1 MQLWGFFILG
11 LTPETECSMIQL
23 PTKTQAAPTRQ
34 SGFFV
39 PKFFHGTDT
48 TKHNGGTKSLNKTP
62 FGGIRAWVPCVPV
75 GESRRPTQTMAG
87 NLTGSAGHVISEHN
101 PTDKFFFTVRPLAFA
116 FGLFAFGRFVRKNFA
131 QFAQKI
137 FK

>member
-1 MQLWGFFILG
+1 
-11 LTPETECSMIQL
+11 MIQL
-23 PTKTQAAPTRQ
+23 PTKFVPAPTRQ

-39 PKFFHGTDT
+39 PKFQHGTDNK
-48 TKHNGGTKSLNKTP
+48 KHNGGTKSLNKIP
-62 FGGIRAWVPCVPV
+62 FGEIRAWVRTIPV

-116 FGLFAFGRFVRKNFA
+116 FGLFAFFLS
-131 QFAQKI
+131 
-137 FK
+137 